1 MVSDEVL
8 KEELRAVTSRR
19 GMKVAAYLRKLIS
32 EALELRRRGIYA
44 PKALADARVQYILKA
59 LNFIYVPAEL
69 IPEPNEGDL
78 RKVRE
83 YGVKLGKT
91 LKNLGINVGEVIKY
105 LGEQTGTIIHEEG
118 KIIVKPETGSK
129 KLTTE
134 LIKGI
139 ATGAEL
145 KIIKDKEIF
154 IAKE

>member
-1 MVSDEVL
+1 M
-8 KEELRAVTSRR
+8 
-19 GMKVAAYLRKLIS
+19 
-32 EALELRRRGIYA
+32 
-44 PKALADARVQYILKA
+44 
-59 LNFIYVPAEL
+59 
-69 IPEPNEGDL
+69 
-78 RKVRE
+78 
-83 YGVKLGKT
+83 KLGKT

-154 IAKE
+154 IAEE